1 MEPIP
6 FNRPPLDAHAEARV
20 LEALRSGRGAGDG
33 PFTRRARE
41 ELERMIPGTTA
52 LLTTS
57 CTSALE
63 MCALLLDLGPG
74 DEFILPSFTFVS
86 TANAFC
92 LRGAVPV
99 FVDVEPGT
107 MNLDPAAV
115 AAAITPRTRAVVVM
129 HYAGVACS
137 MEPIL
142 AAARAAGAAV
152 VEDAAQG
159 IGASWRGQALGG
171 IGQLGTLS
179 FHETKNVGC
188 GEGGALLIRDP
199 AMTARAEVIREKG
212 TNRSRFLRGQVD
224 KYTWESLGGSFLL
237 SDVLA
242 AMLSRHLERTEEYSR
257 ARLRIW
263 NEYHQALEPLERAGV
278 LERPRVPAECRHN
291 GHIYFV
297 RTADADARGRL
308 MQHLAGLGIAA
319 YSHYEPL
326 HLAPMGRRY
335 GGRPGQLP
343 VTEREAA
350 RLLRLPMWADLPAD
364 AVARVVEGVRSFYGR
379 GAAAAVGGGGAT
391 TVARP
396 T

>member
-1 MEPIP
+1 
-6 FNRPPLDAHAEARV
+6 
-20 LEALRSGRGAGDG
+20 
-33 PFTRRARE
+33 
-41 ELERMIPGTTA
+41 
-52 LLTTS
+52 
-57 CTSALE
+57 
-63 MCALLLDLGPG
+63 
-74 DEFILPSFTFVS
+74 
-86 TANAFC
+86 
-92 LRGAVPV
+92 
-99 FVDVEPGT
+99 
-107 MNLDPAAV
+107 
-115 AAAITPRTRAVVVM
+115 
-129 HYAGVACS
+129 
-137 MEPIL
+137 
-142 AAARAAGAAV
+142 
-152 VEDAAQG
+152 
-159 IGASWRGQALGG
+159 
-171 IGQLGTLS
+171 
-179 FHETKNVGC
+179 
-188 GEGGALLIRDP
+188 
-199 AMTARAEVIREKG
+199 MTARAEVIREKG

-379 GAAAAVGGGGAT
+379 ARRRRWAAAAPPRWPGPRSDPPPPARGGGSRRIRSPASP
-391 TVARP
+391 RP
-396 T
+396 GRPAASCR